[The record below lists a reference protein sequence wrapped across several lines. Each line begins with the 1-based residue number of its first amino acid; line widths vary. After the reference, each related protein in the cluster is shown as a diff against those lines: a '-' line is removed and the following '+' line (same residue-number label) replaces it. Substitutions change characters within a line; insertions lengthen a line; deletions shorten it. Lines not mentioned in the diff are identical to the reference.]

1 MHDGM
6 PYDPI
11 QGQGS
16 RSRVIESYSR
26 GVDRESRTELNFH
39 CFLFALSVSLLF
51 HPFPFY
57 QNRRTVSNLG
67 LVFCADFVLYV
78 FLVKYACLFL

>member
-6 PYDPI
+6 LYDPI

-39 CFLFALSVSLLF
+39 FFLFALSVSLLL
-51 HPFPFY
+51 HPFLFY
-57 QNRRTVSNLG
+57 QNRHTVSSLEIVG
-67 LVFCADFVLYV
+67 GSQIWV
-78 FLVKYACLFL
+78 